1 MFALL
6 CDSAAAVMAAA
17 AGARGGNGYGE
28 QASPDVVT
36 PYSYVILRKAP
47 SPRYGCFWSP
57 TMKNVVKC

>member
-1 MFALL
+1 MFLTQPDYVRRILL

-36 PYSYVILRKAP
+36 PYSYVILCKAP
-47 SPRYGCFWSP
+47 SPR
-57 TMKNVVKC
+57 